1 MGDTTSG
8 WRCKSLPE
16 NTWKYREMAENI
28 PIQIIFVVL
37 PKFHEMAIPRETV
50 ESILQTARIEEVVG
64 EFVALKKKGTNM
76 WGVCPFHNE
85 KTPSFSVNPARNIFK
100 CFGCGKAGDSA
111 KFLMEHEHYTYP
123 EALRYLAKKYNIKIE
138 EKELTAE
145 EIMLQSVREKMFNIN
160 EFADKYFVDTLWNT
174 KEGQTI
180 GLEYFRERG
189 YLNPVIEKFHLGYN
203 PDAGGGSI
211 FTEYAKKNGYSEE
224 LLEQI
229 GLSIKGQKGPY
240 DRFHGRVMFPIH
252 NLTGRVIGFGGRI
265 LVNDKKSPKY
275 QNSPESEIY
284 DKKQTLYGIYFAKNA
299 IARQDE
305 CILVEGYFDVL
316 RMHQIGIENVV
327 ASSGTS
333 LTMEQIRLVK
343 RYTKNITILY
353 DGDAAGVHAA
363 LRGTDMILSEGMNV
377 RVVVLPPEHD
387 PDSFGQDF
395 SVEYVSKY
403 LKENAK
409 DFLRFKTELLLK
421 DAENDPIKRGQV
433 IRDIVETISVIPD
446 SIFRIT
452 YVKECSHL
460 LDMPEQTLTN
470 ELNKILRVN
479 LKKSLGLGSE
489 ALPEPDTT
497 TPKQEESIEE
507 QLPAGYYQERELVK
521 LLLMYGN
528 NMIADERI
536 DENGQK
542 VYEQV
547 SVAQLIVDELKMDGF
562 LFTNH
567 VNRKIFEVFD
577 KAIDQGYIP
586 DDRFFVSHEDETI
599 AQLAADLLSSPY
611 KLDQWEK
618 YGIFVKREE
627 DMLRATVLS
636 SIYRYKDLIIEER
649 RKTVEEEL
657 KSAGDSDDLLILL
670 KRKIDLDDIR
680 KQINKMLGI
689 VIAK

>member
-1 MGDTTSG
+1 
-8 WRCKSLPE
+8 
-16 NTWKYREMAENI
+16 
-28 PIQIIFVVL
+28 
-37 PKFHEMAIPRETV
+37 MAIPRETV
-50 ESILQTARIEEVVG
+50 EQILQAAHIEEVVG
-64 EFVALKKKGTNM
+64 EFVTLKKRGSNL
-76 WGVCPFHNE
+76 WGNCPFHNE

-138 EKELTAE
+138 EKEQTPE
-145 EIMLQSVREKMFNIN
+145 EIMQQSIREKMFNIN
-160 EFADKYFVDTLWNT
+160 EFADKFFVDTLWNT
-174 KEGQTI
+174 EEGKTI
-180 GLEYFRERG
+180 GLQYFRERG
-189 YLNPVIEKFHLGYN
+189 YLNPIIEKFQLGYS
-203 PDAGGGSI
+203 PAKWDA
-211 FTEYAKKNGYSEE
+211 FTTYAKQNGYSEE

-229 GLSIKGQKGPY
+229 GLSLKGNKGLY
-240 DRFHGRVMFPIH
+240 DRYHGRVMFPIH

-265 LVNDKKSPKY
+265 LVNDPEKKSPKY

-343 RYTKNITILY
+343 RYTKNITMLY
-353 DGDAAGVHAA
+353 DGDAAGQHAA

-377 RVVVLPPEHD
+377 RVVLLPPEHD
-387 PDSFGQDF
+387 PDTFGKEY
-395 SVEYVSKY
+395 SVEYVSNY

-409 DFLRFKTELLLK
+409 DFVRFKTELLLK

-433 IRDIVETISVIPD
+433 IREIVETISVIPD

-452 YVKECSHL
+452 YVKECSRL

-470 ELNKILRVN
+470 ELNKILRAK
-479 LKKSLGLGSE
+479 LKKTLGIDENVIPETE
-489 ALPEPDTT
+489 ATTT
-497 TPKQEESIEE
+497 TPKQEETVED
-507 QLPAGYYQERELVK
+507 QLPAGFFQERELVK
-521 LLLMYGN
+521 LLLMYGKE
-528 NMIADERI
+528 MIIDERI
-536 DENGQK
+536 DENGEK
-542 VYEQV
+542 LLEQV
-547 SVAQLIVDELKMDGF
+547 SVAQFIVDDLKNDGF
-562 LFTNH
+562 VFTNA
-567 VNRKIFEVFD
+567 VNQKIFNIFD
-577 KAIDQGYIP
+577 KAIDEGIIP
-586 DDRFFVSHEDETI
+586 DDSFFVSHEDETI

-627 DMLRATVLS
+627 DILRATVLS
-636 SIYRYKDLIIEER
+636 SIYRYKDLIIEQR
-649 RKTVEEEL
+649 RRAVEEEL
-657 KSAGDSDDLLILL
+657 KTTVDPDDQLILL
-670 KRKIDLDDIR
+670 KRKKDLDDIR
-680 KQINKMLGI
+680 KTINKELGI

>member
-1 MGDTTSG
+1 
-8 WRCKSLPE
+8 
-16 NTWKYREMAENI
+16 
-28 PIQIIFVVL
+28 
-37 PKFHEMAIPRETV
+37 MAIPRETV
-50 ESILQTARIEEVVG
+50 EQILQAAHIEEVVG
-64 EFVALKKKGTNM
+64 EFVTLKKRGSNM
-76 WGVCPFHNE
+76 WGNCPFHNE

-111 KFLMEHEHYTYP
+111 KFLMEHEHFSYP

-138 EKELTAE
+138 EKEQTAE
-145 EIMLQSVREKMFNIN
+145 EIMQQSIREKMFNIN

-174 KEGQTI
+174 EEGKTI
-180 GLEYFRERG
+180 GLQYFRERG
-189 YLNPVIEKFHLGYN
+189 YFDPIIQKFHLGYS
-203 PDAGGGSI
+203 PAEWDA
-211 FTEYAKKNGYSEE
+211 FTKHAKKNGYSDE

-229 GLSIKGQKGPY
+229 GLSIKGQKGLY
-240 DRFHGRVMFPIH
+240 DRYHGRVMFPIH
-252 NLTGRVIGFGGRI
+252 SLTGRVIGFGGRI
-265 LVNDKKSPKY
+265 LTNDKKSPKY

-343 RYTKNITILY
+343 RYTKNITMLY
-353 DGDAAGVHAA
+353 DGDAAGIHAA

-387 PDSFGQDF
+387 PDTFGKEF
-395 SVEYVSKY
+395 SVDYVSNY
-403 LKENAK
+403 LKDNAK
-409 DFLRFKTELLLK
+409 DFVRFKTELLLK
-421 DAENDPIKRGQV
+421 DAQNDPIKRGQV

-452 YVKECSHL
+452 YVKECSRL

-470 ELNKILRVN
+470 ELNKILRAK
-479 LKKSLGLGSE
+479 LKKSLGVDE
-489 ALPEPDTT
+489 NVVTEPETT
-497 TPKQEESIEE
+497 TTMPKQEEAIED

-521 LLLMYGN
+521 LLLLYGSKL
-528 NMIADERI
+528 ITDERI
-536 DENGQK
+536 DEDGQK
-542 VYEQV
+542 IYEQV
-547 SVAQLIVDELKMDGF
+547 TVAQFIIDDLKNDGF
-562 LFTNH
+562 VFTNA
-567 VNRKIFEVFD
+567 VNRKVFD
-577 KAIDQGYIP
+577 IFDRAIDEGRIP
-586 DDRFFVSHEDETI
+586 DDSFFVSHEDETI

-627 DMLRATVLS
+627 DVLKATMLS
-636 SIYRYKDLIIEER
+636 SIYRYKDLIIEDR
-649 RKTVEEEL
+649 RKAVEEEL
-657 KSAGDSDDLLILL
+657 KTTTDSDDQLILM
-670 KRKIDLDDIR
+670 KRMKDLDDIR
-680 KQINKMLGI
+680 KQINNELGI

>member
-1 MGDTTSG
+1 
-8 WRCKSLPE
+8 
-16 NTWKYREMAENI
+16 
-28 PIQIIFVVL
+28 
-37 PKFHEMAIPRETV
+37 MAIPRETV
-50 ESILQTARIEEVVG
+50 EQILQAAHIEEVVG
-64 EFVALKKKGTNM
+64 EFVTLKKRGSNL
-76 WGVCPFHNE
+76 WGNCPFHNE

-111 KFLMEHEHYTYP
+111 KFLMEHEHFTYP

-138 EKELTAE
+138 EKQQTPE
-145 EIMLQSVREKMFNIN
+145 EIMQQSIREKMFNIN

-174 KEGQTI
+174 DEGKTI

-189 YLNPVIEKFHLGYN
+189 YFDPIIEKFHLGYS
-203 PDAGGGSI
+203 PAKWDA
-211 FTEYAKKNGYSEE
+211 FTTHAKQNGYADE

-229 GLSIKGQKGPY
+229 GFSIKGQKGLY
-240 DRFHGRVMFPIH
+240 DRYHGRVMFPIH

-265 LVNDKKSPKY
+265 LTNDKKSPKY

-343 RYTKNITILY
+343 RYTKNITMLY
-353 DGDAAGVHAA
+353 DGDAAGQHAA

-377 RVVVLPPEHD
+377 RVVLLPPEHD
-387 PDSFGQDF
+387 PDTFGKEF
-395 SVEYVSKY
+395 SVEYVSNY

-409 DFLRFKTELLLK
+409 DFIRFKTELLLK

-433 IRDIVETISVIPD
+433 IRDIVESISVIPD

-452 YVKECSHL
+452 YVKECSRL

-470 ELNKILRVN
+470 ELNKILRAK
-479 LKKSLGLGSE
+479 LKKTLGIE
-489 ALPEPDTT
+489 DNVAPETDTT
-497 TPKQEESIEE
+497 TSPKQEETVED

-521 LLLMYGN
+521 LLLMYGGELFV
-528 NMIADERI
+528 DDRK
-536 DENGQK
+536 DENGEI

-547 SVAQLIVDELKMDGF
+547 SVAQYIIDELKQDGF
-562 LFTNH
+562 LFTNV
-567 VNRKIFEVFD
+567 VNRKIFDIFD
-577 KAIDQGYIP
+577 HALDEGRIPNDQ
-586 DDRFFVSHEDETI
+586 FFVSHEDETI
-599 AQLAADLLSSPY
+599 AERAADLLSTPY

-618 YGIFVKREE
+618 YSIFVKREE
-627 DMLRATVLS
+627 NMLRSVVKS
-636 SIYRYKDLIIEER
+636 SVARYREIIVDDR
-649 RKTVEEEL
+649 CKAIEEEL
-657 KSAGDSDDLLILL
+657 KTTEDLDDQFILL
-670 KRKIDLDDIR
+670 KRKKDLDDMR
-680 KQINKMLGI
+680 KQINDELGI
-689 VIAK
+689 VITK

>member
-1 MGDTTSG
+1 
-8 WRCKSLPE
+8 
-16 NTWKYREMAENI
+16 
-28 PIQIIFVVL
+28 
-37 PKFHEMAIPRETV
+37 MAIPRETV
-50 ESILQTARIEEVVG
+50 EQILQAAHIEEVVG
-64 EFVALKKKGTNM
+64 EFVTLKKRGSNM
-76 WGVCPFHNE
+76 WGNCPFHNE

-111 KFLMEHEHYTYP
+111 KFLMEHEHFSYP

-138 EKELTAE
+138 EKEQTAE
-145 EIMLQSVREKMFNIN
+145 EIMQQSIREKMFNVN

-174 KEGQTI
+174 DEGKTI

-189 YLNPVIEKFHLGYN
+189 YFDPIIQKFHLGYS
-203 PDAGGGSI
+203 PAEWDA
-211 FTEYAKKNGYSEE
+211 FTKHAKQNGYNEE

-229 GLSIKGQKGPY
+229 GLSIKGNKGLY
-240 DRFHGRVMFPIH
+240 DRYHGRVMFPIH
-252 NLTGRVIGFGGRI
+252 SLTGRVIGFGGRI

-299 IARQDE
+299 IAKNDE

-343 RYTKNITILY
+343 RYTKNITMLY
-353 DGDAAGVHAA
+353 DGDAAGIHAA

-387 PDSFGQDF
+387 PDTFGKEF
-395 SVEYVSKY
+395 STEYVSNY

-409 DFLRFKTELLLK
+409 DFIRFKTELLLK

-452 YVKECSHL
+452 YVKECSRL

-470 ELNKILRVN
+470 ELNKILRAK
-479 LKKSLGLGSE
+479 LKKTLGIE
-489 ALPEPDTT
+489 NEVVTETDTT
-497 TPKQEESIEE
+497 TVTQPKQEETLEE

-521 LLLMYGN
+521 LLLMYGREL
-528 NMIADERI
+528 ITDERI
-536 DENGQK
+536 DEDGQK
-542 VYEQV
+542 IYEQV
-547 SVAQLIVDELKMDGF
+547 TVAQFIIDDLKNDGF
-562 LFTNH
+562 TFTNV
-567 VNRKIFEVFD
+567 VNKKIFDIFD
-577 KAIDQGYIP
+577 HAIDEGRIP
-586 DDRFFVSHEDETI
+586 DDQLFVSHEDETI

-627 DMLRATVLS
+627 NVLRTTVLS

-649 RKTVEEEL
+649 RKAIEEEL
-657 KSAGDSDDLLILL
+657 KTTTDSDDQLILL
-670 KRKIDLDDIR
+670 KRKKDLDDIR
-680 KQINKMLGI
+680 KQINKELGI

>member
-1 MGDTTSG
+1 
-8 WRCKSLPE
+8 
-16 NTWKYREMAENI
+16 
-28 PIQIIFVVL
+28 
-37 PKFHEMAIPRETV
+37 MAIPRETV
-50 ESILQTARIEEVVG
+50 EQILQASRIEEVVG
-64 EFVALKKKGTNM
+64 EFVTLKKRGSNM
-76 WGVCPFHNE
+76 WGNCPFHNE

-111 KFLMEHEHYTYP
+111 KFLMEHEHFTYP

-138 EKELTAE
+138 EKEQTAE
-145 EIMLQSVREKMFNIN
+145 ELMLQSVREKMFNIN

-174 KEGQTI
+174 DEGKTI
-180 GLEYFRERG
+180 GLQYFRERG
-189 YLNPVIEKFHLGYN
+189 YFDPIIQKFHLGYS
-203 PDAGGGSI
+203 PAEWDA
-211 FTEYAKKNGYSEE
+211 FTKHAKQNGYSDE

-229 GLSIKGQKGPY
+229 GLSIKGQKGLY
-240 DRFHGRVMFPIH
+240 DRYHGRVMFPIH
-252 NLTGRVIGFGGRI
+252 SLTGRVIGFGGRI

-299 IARQDE
+299 IAKQDE

-343 RYTKNITILY
+343 RYTKNITMLY

-363 LRGTDMILSEGMNV
+363 LRGTDMILSEGLNV

-387 PDSFGQDF
+387 PDTFAKEF
-395 SVEYVSKY
+395 SVEYVSNY
-403 LKENAK
+403 LKDNAK
-409 DFLRFKTELLLK
+409 DFVRFKTELLLK
-421 DAENDPIKRGQV
+421 DAQNDPIKRGQV

-452 YVKECSHL
+452 YVKECSRL

-470 ELNKILRVN
+470 ELNKILRAK
-479 LKKSLGLGSE
+479 LKKTLGIE
-489 ALPEPDTT
+489 ENVVTETDTTT
-497 TPKQEESIEE
+497 TPKQDETVED

-521 LLLMYGN
+521 LLLMYGRE
-528 NMIADERI
+528 MIVDERK
-536 DENGQK
+536 DEEDQL

-547 SVAQLIVDELKMDGF
+547 SVAQFIIDDLKNDGCLF
-562 LFTNH
+562 LDP
-567 VNRKIFEVFD
+567 VNRKVFD
-577 KAIDQGYIP
+577 LIDRAIDEGNIP
-586 DDRFFVSHEDETI
+586 DDQFFVSNEDEAI

-611 KLDQWEK
+611 KLDQWARHN
-618 YGIFVKREE
+618 IFVLSEE
-627 DMLRATVLS
+627 DNLRNTVMS
-636 SIYRYKDLIIEER
+636 SLLRYKDLIIEDR
-649 RKTVEEEL
+649 RKAIEEEL
-657 KSAGDSDDLLILL
+657 KTTEELDNQLILL
-670 KRKIDLDDIR
+670 KRKKDLDDIR
-680 KQINKMLGI
+680 MRINKELGI

>member
-1 MGDTTSG
+1 
-8 WRCKSLPE
+8 
-16 NTWKYREMAENI
+16 
-28 PIQIIFVVL
+28 
-37 PKFHEMAIPRETV
+37 MAIPRETV
-50 ESILQTARIEEVVG
+50 EQILQAARIEEVVG
-64 EFVALKKKGTNM
+64 EFVTLKKRGSNM
-76 WGVCPFHNE
+76 WGTCPFHNE

-111 KFLMEHEHYTYP
+111 KFLMEHEHFSYP

-138 EKELTAE
+138 EKEQTPE
-145 EIMLQSVREKMFNIN
+145 EIMQQSLREKMFNVN

-174 KEGQTI
+174 EEGRAI

-189 YLNPVIEKFHLGYN
+189 YFDPIIEKFHLGYN
-203 PDAGGGSI
+203 PDATHWDA
-211 FTEYAKKNGYSEE
+211 FTEHAKKNGYSEE

-229 GLSIKGQKGPY
+229 GLSIKGQKGLY
-240 DRFHGRVMFPIH
+240 DRYHGRVMFPIH

-343 RYTKNITILY
+343 RYTKNITMLY

-387 PDSFGQDF
+387 PDTFGKEY
-395 SVEYVSKY
+395 SVEYVT
-403 LKENAK
+403 N
-409 DFLRFKTELLLK
+409 FIRFKTELLLK

-452 YVKECSHL
+452 YVKECSRL
-460 LDMPEQTLTN
+460 LDMPEQALTN
-470 ELNKILRVN
+470 ELNKILRAK
-479 LKKSLGLGSE
+479 LKKTLGVEGE

-497 TPKQEESIEE
+497 TPKQEEPAED

-521 LLLMYGN
+521 LLLMYGQET
-528 NMIADERI
+528 IYDEREE
-536 DENGQK
+536 ENGEK
-542 VYEQV
+542 IFEQV
-547 SVAQLIVDELKMDGF
+547 TVAQFIIDDLKMDGI
-562 LFTNH
+562 LFVDP
-567 VNRKIFEVFD
+567 VNRMVFD
-577 KAIDQGYIP
+577 IYDQALDEGRIP
-586 DDRFFVSHEDETI
+586 DDQFFVSHEDEGVS
-599 AQLAADLLSSPY
+599 QLAADLLSTPY

-627 DMLRATVLS
+627 DVLKATVMS
-636 SIYRYKDLIIEER
+636 SIYRYKDLIIESR
-649 RKTVEEEL
+649 RKAVEDEL
-657 KSAGDSDDLLILL
+657 KSAEDLGDQLILL
-670 KRKIDLDDIR
+670 KRKKDLDEIR
-680 KQINKMLGI
+680 RHINKKLGI

>member
-1 MGDTTSG
+1 MQQN
-8 WRCKSLPE
+8 L
-16 NTWKYREMAENI
+16 
-28 PIQIIFVVL
+28 
-37 PKFHEMAIPRETV
+37 
-50 ESILQTARIEEVVG
+50 
-64 EFVALKKKGTNM
+64 
-76 WGVCPFHNE
+76 
-85 KTPSFSVNPARNIFK
+85 
-100 CFGCGKAGDSA
+100 
-111 KFLMEHEHYTYP
+111 
-123 EALRYLAKKYNIKIE
+123 
-138 EKELTAE
+138 
-145 EIMLQSVREKMFNIN
+145 REKMFNIN

-174 KEGQTI
+174 EEGRTI

-189 YLNPVIEKFHLGYN
+189 YLNPIIEKFHLGYN
-203 PDAGGGSI
+203 PDSAHWDA

-229 GLSIKGQKGPY
+229 GLSIKGSKGLY
-240 DRFHGRVMFPIH
+240 DRYHGRVMFPIH
-252 NLTGRVIGFGGRI
+252 SLTGRVIGFGGRI
-265 LVNDKKSPKY
+265 LTNDKKSPKY

-299 IARQDE
+299 IAKNDE

-343 RYTKNITILY
+343 RYTKNITMLY
-353 DGDAAGVHAA
+353 DGDAAGIHAA

-387 PDSFGQDF
+387 PDTFGKEF
-395 SVEYVSKY
+395 STEYVSNY

-409 DFLRFKTELLLK
+409 DFIRFKTELLLK

-452 YVKECSHL
+452 YVKECSRL

-470 ELNKILRVN
+470 ELNKILRVK
-479 LKKSLGLGSE
+479 LKKTLGIEEGVVSE
-489 ALPEPDTT
+489 TETT
-497 TPKQEESIEE
+497 TVTPKQEETVED

-521 LLLMYGN
+521 LLLMYGKE
-528 NMIADERI
+528 MITDERL
-536 DENGQK
+536 DENGEK
-542 VYEQV
+542 IYEQV
-547 SVAQLIVDELKMDGF
+547 SVAQLIVDDLKMDDF
-562 LFTNH
+562 IFTNV
-567 VNRKIFEVFD
+567 VNKKIFDIFD
-577 KAIDQGYIP
+577 QAIDAGYIP
-586 DDRFFVSHEDETI
+586 DDQYFVSHEDETI
-599 AQLAADLLSSPY
+599 AQLAADLLSTPY

-649 RKTVEEEL
+649 RKAIEEEL
-657 KSAGDSDDLLILL
+657 KTATDPDDQLILL
-670 KRKIDLDDIR
+670 KQTKDLDDIR
-680 KQINKMLGI
+680 KQINKELGI

>member
-1 MGDTTSG
+1 
-8 WRCKSLPE
+8 
-16 NTWKYREMAENI
+16 
-28 PIQIIFVVL
+28 
-37 PKFHEMAIPRETV
+37 MAIPRETV
-50 ESILQTARIEEVVG
+50 EQILQAAHIEEVVG
-64 EFVALKKKGTNM
+64 EFVTLKKRGSNL
-76 WGVCPFHNE
+76 WGNCPFHNE

-138 EKELTAE
+138 EKEQTPE
-145 EIMLQSVREKMFNIN
+145 EIMQQSIREKMFNIN

-174 KEGQTI
+174 EEGKTI
-180 GLEYFRERG
+180 GLQYFRERG
-189 YLNPVIEKFHLGYN
+189 YLNPIIEKFQLGYS
-203 PDAGGGSI
+203 PAKWDA
-211 FTEYAKKNGYSEE
+211 FTTFAKQNGYSEE

-229 GLSIKGQKGPY
+229 GLSLKGNKGLY
-240 DRFHGRVMFPIH
+240 DRYHGRVMFPIH

-265 LVNDKKSPKY
+265 LVNDPEKKSPKY

-343 RYTKNITILY
+343 RYTKNITMLY
-353 DGDAAGVHAA
+353 DGDAAGQHAA

-377 RVVVLPPEHD
+377 RVVLLPPEHD
-387 PDSFGQDF
+387 PDTFGKEY
-395 SVEYVSKY
+395 SVEYVSNY

-409 DFLRFKTELLLK
+409 DFVRFKTELLLK

-433 IRDIVETISVIPD
+433 IREIVETISVIPD

-452 YVKECSHL
+452 YVKECSRL

-470 ELNKILRVN
+470 ELNKILRAK
-479 LKKSLGLGSE
+479 LKKTLGIDENVIPETE
-489 ALPEPDTT
+489 ATTT
-497 TPKQEESIEE
+497 TPKQEETVED
-507 QLPAGYYQERELVK
+507 QLPAGFYQERELVK
-521 LLLMYGN
+521 LLLMYGKE
-528 NMIADERI
+528 MIVDERI
-536 DENGQK
+536 DERGERIL
-542 VYEQV
+542 EQV
-547 SVAQLIVDELKMDGF
+547 SVAQFIVDDLKNDGF
-562 LFTNH
+562 VFTNA
-567 VNRKIFEVFD
+567 VNQKIFNIFD
-577 KAIDQGYIP
+577 QAIDEGIIP
-586 DDRFFVSHEDETI
+586 DDSFFVSHEDETI

-627 DMLRATVLS
+627 DILRATVLS
-636 SIYRYKDLIIEER
+636 SIYRYKDLIIEQR
-649 RKTVEEEL
+649 RKAVEEEL
-657 KSAGDSDDLLILL
+657 KTTVDPDDQLILL
-670 KRKIDLDDIR
+670 KRKKDLDDIR
-680 KQINKMLGI
+680 KTINKELGI

>member
-1 MGDTTSG
+1 
-8 WRCKSLPE
+8 
-16 NTWKYREMAENI
+16 
-28 PIQIIFVVL
+28 
-37 PKFHEMAIPRETV
+37 MAIPRETV
-50 ESILQTARIEEVVG
+50 EQILQAAHIEEVVG
-64 EFVALKKKGTNM
+64 EFVTLKKRGSNM
-76 WGVCPFHNE
+76 WGNCPFHNE

-111 KFLMEHEHYTYP
+111 KFLMEHEHFSYP

-138 EKELTAE
+138 EKEQTAE
-145 EIMLQSVREKMFNIN
+145 EIMQQSIREKMFNIN

-174 KEGQTI
+174 DEGKTI

-189 YLNPVIEKFHLGYN
+189 YFDPIIQKFHLGYS
-203 PDAGGGSI
+203 PAEWDA
-211 FTEYAKKNGYSEE
+211 FTKHAKQNGYSDE

-229 GLSIKGQKGPY
+229 GLSIKGQKGLY
-240 DRFHGRVMFPIH
+240 DRYHGRVMFPIH
-252 NLTGRVIGFGGRI
+252 SLTGRVIGFGGRI
-265 LVNDKKSPKY
+265 LTNDKKSPKY

-343 RYTKNITILY
+343 RYTKNITMLY

-387 PDSFGQDF
+387 PDTFGKEF
-395 SVEYVSKY
+395 SVEYVSNY
-403 LKENAK
+403 LKDNAK
-409 DFLRFKTELLLK
+409 DFVRFKTELLLK
-421 DAENDPIKRGQV
+421 DAQNDPIKRGQV

-452 YVKECSHL
+452 YVKECSRL

-470 ELNKILRVN
+470 ELNKILRAKF
-479 LKKSLGLGSE
+479 KKSLGVE
-489 ALPEPDTT
+489 DNVVTETETT
-497 TPKQEESIEE
+497 TATQPKQEETLED

-521 LLLMYGN
+521 LLLMYGRE
-528 NMIADERI
+528 MIVDEREY
-536 DENGQK
+536 ENGQK
-542 VYEQV
+542 IYEQV
-547 SVAQLIVDELKMDGF
+547 SVAQFIIDDLKNDGF
-562 LFTNH
+562 VFTNA
-567 VNRKIFEVFD
+567 VNKKIFDIFD
-577 KAIDQGYIP
+577 HAIDEGRIP
-586 DDRFFVSHEDETI
+586 DDSFFVSHEDETI
-599 AQLAADLLSSPY
+599 AQLAADLLSTPY

-618 YGIFVKREE
+618 FSIFVKSEE
-627 DMLRATVLS
+627 NNLRATVLS
-636 SIYRYKDLIIEER
+636 SIYRYKDLIIEDR
-649 RKTVEEEL
+649 RKAVEEEL
-657 KSAGDSDDLLILL
+657 KNTEDMDDQLILL
-670 KRKIDLDDIR
+670 KRKKDLDDIR
-680 KQINKMLGI
+680 KQINKELGI
-689 VIAK
+689 VIAR

>member
-1 MGDTTSG
+1 
-8 WRCKSLPE
+8 
-16 NTWKYREMAENI
+16 
-28 PIQIIFVVL
+28 
-37 PKFHEMAIPRETV
+37 MAIPRETV
-50 ESILQTARIEEVVG
+50 EQILQAAHIEEVVG
-64 EFVALKKKGTNM
+64 EFVTLKKRGSNM
-76 WGVCPFHNE
+76 WGNCPFHNE

-111 KFLMEHEHYTYP
+111 KFLMEHEHFSYP

-138 EKELTAE
+138 EKEQTAE
-145 EIMLQSVREKMFNIN
+145 EIMQQSIREKMFNIN

-174 KEGQTI
+174 DEGKTI
-180 GLEYFRERG
+180 GLQYFRERG
-189 YLNPVIEKFHLGYN
+189 YFDPIIQKFHLGYS
-203 PDAGGGSI
+203 PAEWDA
-211 FTEYAKKNGYSEE
+211 FTKHAKQNGYNEE

-229 GLSIKGQKGPY
+229 GLSIKGNKGLY
-240 DRFHGRVMFPIH
+240 DRYHGRVMFPIH
-252 NLTGRVIGFGGRI
+252 SLTGRVIGFGGRI

-343 RYTKNITILY
+343 RYTKNITMLY

-387 PDSFGQDF
+387 PDTFGKEF
-395 SVEYVSKY
+395 SVEYVSNY
-403 LKENAK
+403 LKDNAK
-409 DFLRFKTELLLK
+409 DFVRFKTELLLK
-421 DAENDPIKRGQV
+421 DAQNDPIKRGQV

-452 YVKECSHL
+452 YVKECSRL

-470 ELNKILRVN
+470 ELNKILRAKF
-479 LKKSLGLGSE
+479 KKSLGVDDNV
-489 ALPEPDTT
+489 APETET
-497 TPKQEESIEE
+497 NTATQPKQDETLED

-521 LLLMYGN
+521 LLLMYGSST
-528 NMIADERI
+528 ITDERI
-536 DENGQK
+536 DEEGQRI
-542 VYEQV
+542 YEQV
-547 SVAQLIVDELKMDGF
+547 SVAQFIVDDLKNDGF
-562 LFTNH
+562 VFTNA
-567 VNRKIFEVFD
+567 VNKKIFDIFD
-577 KAIDQGYIP
+577 RAIDEGRIP
-586 DDRFFVSHEDETI
+586 DDSFFVSHEDETI

-611 KLDQWEK
+611 KLDQWDK
-618 YGIFVKREE
+618 FSIFVKSEE
-627 DMLRATVLS
+627 NNLRATVLS
-636 SIYRYKDLIIEER
+636 SIYRYKDLIIEDR
-649 RKTVEEEL
+649 RKAVEEEL
-657 KSAGDSDDLLILL
+657 KNTEDMDDQLILL
-670 KRKIDLDDIR
+670 KRKKDLDDIR
-680 KQINKMLGI
+680 KQINKELGI
-689 VIAK
+689 VIAR

>member
-1 MGDTTSG
+1 
-8 WRCKSLPE
+8 
-16 NTWKYREMAENI
+16 
-28 PIQIIFVVL
+28 
-37 PKFHEMAIPRETV
+37 MAIPRETV
-50 ESILQTARIEEVVG
+50 EQILQAARIEEVVG
-64 EFVALKKKGTNM
+64 EFVTLKKRGSNL

-111 KFLMEHEHYTYP
+111 KFLMEHEHFTYP

-138 EKELTAE
+138 EKQQTAE
-145 EIMLQSVREKMFNIN
+145 EIMQQSIREKMFNIN
-160 EFADKYFVDTLWNT
+160 EFADKYFIDTLWNT
-174 KEGQTI
+174 EEGKTI

-189 YLNPVIEKFHLGYN
+189 YFDPIIQKFHLGYN
-203 PDAGGGSI
+203 PDSAHWDA
-211 FTEYAKKNGYSEE
+211 FTEHAKKNGYSEE

-229 GLSIKGQKGPY
+229 GLSIRGSKGLY
-240 DRFHGRVMFPIH
+240 DRYHGRVMFPIH

-343 RYTKNITILY
+343 RYTKNITMLY

-387 PDSFGQDF
+387 PDTFAKDY
-395 SVEYVSKY
+395 SVDYVSNY

-409 DFLRFKTELLLK
+409 DFIRFKTELLLK
-421 DAENDPIKRGQV
+421 DSENDPIKRGQV
-433 IRDIVETISVIPD
+433 IREIVETISVIPD

-452 YVKECSHL
+452 YIKECSVL
-460 LDMPEQTLTN
+460 LNMPEQTLTN
-470 ELNKILRVN
+470 ELNKILRAK
-479 LKKSLGLGSE
+479 LKKSLGVEGN
-489 ALPEPDTT
+489 AFPEPDITV
-497 TPKQEESIEE
+497 PKQEEPVEE

-521 LLLMYGN
+521 LLLMYGQET
-528 NMIADERI
+528 IVDERE
-536 DENGQK
+536 DENGEK
-542 VYEQV
+542 VYEKV
-547 SVAQLIVDELKMDGF
+547 SVAQLIIDDLKMDGF
-562 LFTNH
+562 VFTNT
-567 VNRKIFEVFD
+567 VNRKIFNIFD
-577 KAIDQGYIP
+577 QAIDEGYIP
-586 DDRFFVSHEDETI
+586 DDQFFVSHEDEAI
-599 AQLAADLLSSPY
+599 ALLAADLLSTPY
-611 KLDQWEK
+611 KLDNWAKHQ
-618 YGIFVKREE
+618 IFVKREE
-627 DMLRATVLS
+627 DVLKATVLS
-636 SIYRYKDLIIEER
+636 TIYRYKDLIIDER
-649 RKTVEEEL
+649 RKTVEEAL
-657 KSAGDSDDLLILL
+657 KNASDADDQLILL
-670 KRKIDLDDIR
+670 KQKKDLDDIR
-680 KQINKMLGI
+680 KQINKELGI

>member
-1 MGDTTSG
+1 
-8 WRCKSLPE
+8 
-16 NTWKYREMAENI
+16 
-28 PIQIIFVVL
+28 
-37 PKFHEMAIPRETV
+37 MAIPRETV
-50 ESILQTARIEEVVG
+50 EQILQAAHIEEVVG
-64 EFVALKKKGTNM
+64 EFVTLKKRGSNL
-76 WGVCPFHNE
+76 WGNCPFHNE

-138 EKELTAE
+138 EKQQTAE
-145 EIMLQSVREKMFNIN
+145 EIMQQSLREKMFNIN

-174 KEGQTI
+174 EEGKTI

-189 YLNPVIEKFHLGYN
+189 YLNPIIEKFHLGYN
-203 PDAGGGSI
+203 PDSAHWDA
-211 FTEYAKKNGYSEE
+211 FTEHAKKNGYSEE

-229 GLSIKGQKGPY
+229 GLSIKGSKGLY
-240 DRFHGRVMFPIH
+240 DRYHGRVMFPIH
-252 NLTGRVIGFGGRI
+252 SLTGRVIGFGGRI

-299 IARQDE
+299 IAKNDE

-343 RYTKNITILY
+343 RYTKNITMLY
-353 DGDAAGVHAA
+353 DGDAAGIHAA

-387 PDSFGQDF
+387 PDTFGKEF
-395 SVEYVSKY
+395 STEYVSNY

-409 DFLRFKTELLLK
+409 DFIRFKTELLLK

-452 YVKECSHL
+452 YVKECSRL

-470 ELNKILRVN
+470 ELNKILRAK
-479 LKKSLGLGSE
+479 LKKTLGINDNVI
-489 ALPEPDTT
+489 PETDTT
-497 TPKQEESIEE
+497 TVTPKQEENIED

-521 LLLMYGN
+521 LLLMYGK
-528 NMIADERI
+528 NMIADERL

-547 SVAQLIVDELKMDGF
+547 SVAQLIVDDLKTDGF
-562 LFTNH
+562 LFTNA
-567 VNRKIFEVFD
+567 VNRKVFD
-577 KAIDQGYIP
+577 IFDHAIDEGHIP
-586 DDRFFVSHEDETI
+586 DDQYFVSNEDETI
-599 AQLAADLLSSPY
+599 AQLAADLLSTPY

-618 YGIFVKREE
+618 YGIFVKQEE
-627 DMLRATVLS
+627 DVLRAMVLT

-649 RKTVEEEL
+649 RKAVEEEL
-657 KSAGDSDDLLILL
+657 KTTTDPDDQLILL
-670 KRKIDLDDIR
+670 KQKKDLDDIR
-680 KQINKMLGI
+680 IQINKELGI